1 MKKLSNNMKAI
12 IGIIGF
18 VIFAL
23 IIIGIKNLNGPINP
37 LKDVTTIKVEKT
49 TDWYGNTENNYEFND
64 ASMDK
69 INKNVMLAVARKKY
83 PKARN
88 VIPNLKSNSK
98 DGFFKGISNS
108 MEDYDSLKKA
118 LGTED
123 TNKFLDDVSMINSK
137 LKFKKVKDDKVMA
150 YYDMA
155 DEKAKEY
162 GIDPSGKEFDI

>member
-69 INKNVMLAVARKKY
+69 INKNVMLAVARKNIQKQEMLFLIL
-83 PKARN
+83 K
-88 VIPNLKSNSK
+88 VILKM
-98 DGFFKGISNS
+98 DF
-108 MEDYDSLKKA
+108 LKVLAIVWKI
-118 LGTED
+118 
-123 TNKFLDDVSMINSK
+123 MI
-137 LKFKKVKDDKVMA
+137 L
-150 YYDMA
+150 
-155 DEKAKEY
+155 
-162 GIDPSGKEFDI
+162 

>member
-1 MKKLSNNMKAI
+1 MKKLNNNMKAVLV
-12 IGIIGF
+12 IIGF

-23 IIIGIKNLNGPINP
+23 VIIGIKNLNGPINP
-37 LKDVTTIKVEKT
+37 LKDVTTVKVEQT
-49 TDWYGNTENNYEFND
+49 TDLFGEREDHYEFND

-88 VIPNLKSNSK
+88 IIPNLKSNSK

-108 MEDYDSLKKA
+108 MEDYDSLQKA

-123 TNKFLDDVSMINSK
+123 TNKFLDDVSVINSK
-137 LKFKKVKDDKVMA
+137 LKFKKVKNDKVKA
-150 YYDMA
+150 YYDLS